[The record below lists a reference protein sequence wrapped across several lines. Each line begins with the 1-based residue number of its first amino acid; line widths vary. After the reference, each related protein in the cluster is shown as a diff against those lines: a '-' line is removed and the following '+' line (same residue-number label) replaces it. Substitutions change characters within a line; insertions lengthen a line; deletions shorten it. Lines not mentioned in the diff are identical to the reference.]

1 MLYTWNYIMFPAS
14 FASIKKK
21 KKTDFPSGPVA
32 KSYPPNAGGSGTR
45 FHMPQLRIYFAY
57 SN

>member
-1 MLYTWNYIMFPAS
+1 MMFHDS

-21 KKTDFPSGPVA
+21 KKRDFPGGPVA
-32 KSYPPNAGGSGTR
+32 KTHPPNAGSSGTR

>member
-1 MLYTWNYIMFPAS
+1 MFPAS